1 MAVEG
6 IDNLNFNVNVT
17 IFSPDGNSGETTSA
31 KIYKG
36 RIYHREPDQ
45 NLVIE
50 MEDTN
55 TTESLSTGK
64 HIFLFLAHDLGLYVF
79 SAKIDK
85 IYIKDGL
92 TFLHCSSLTQVK
104 YFQRR
109 QSVRVTVSVP
119 VNFSPEFDR
128 STVWEGT
135 IIDISTGG
143 LQLETAFYIPPETV
157 LELVYQLE
165 DIGPVFMDGKVIRAA
180 EQDGRFLH
188 GLEFIYPDQHTLDGV
203 ARFIMAEQQRQKRL
217 GLQIFK
223 AFIFKS
229 TIEVHTPTI
238 FGIIQFKDIDISA
251 LQGKKCGGTIME
263 IGVNDFKIECPLK
276 LPIGALLE
284 FSFELPKLG
293 YSTIQAVVREVN
305 AHNGKFTLTAEFNR
319 NYEDLRDCVLESL
332 ARDFNVPYSSGD

>member
-1 MAVEG
+1 MAVPG
-6 IDNLNFNVNVT
+6 IGNLNLNVNVT
-17 IFSPDGNSGETTSA
+17 IFSPDGNSGENISA

-36 RIYHREPDQ
+36 RIYHREPNQ
-45 NLVIE
+45 NVVIE
-50 MEDTN
+50 MEDSQN
-55 TTESLSTGK
+55 IESLISGK

-79 SAKIDK
+79 SAKIHK
-85 IYIKDGL
+85 INTKDGL
-92 TFLHCSSLTQVK
+92 SFLHCIDLTQVK

-128 STVWEGT
+128 SAVWEGT

-143 LQLETAFYIPPETV
+143 LQLETAFFIPPETV

-165 DIGPVFMDGKVIRAA
+165 DIGPVYMDGKVIRAA

-188 GLEFIYPDQHTLDGV
+188 GLEFIYPDQHTLDGI

-229 TIEVHTPTI
+229 AIQVRTPTV
-238 FGIIQFKDIDISA
+238 FSIIRFKDIDIST
-251 LQGKKCGGTIME
+251 LQGKKCSGIITE
-263 IGVNDFKIECPLK
+263 IGLNDFKIECPLK
-276 LPIGALLE
+276 LPAGAILE

-305 AHNGKFTLTAEFNR
+305 AHMGKFGLMAEFTR
-319 NYEDLRDCVLESL
+319 NYEELRDCVLESL
-332 ARDFNVPYSSGD
+332 AREFNVPYTSGD